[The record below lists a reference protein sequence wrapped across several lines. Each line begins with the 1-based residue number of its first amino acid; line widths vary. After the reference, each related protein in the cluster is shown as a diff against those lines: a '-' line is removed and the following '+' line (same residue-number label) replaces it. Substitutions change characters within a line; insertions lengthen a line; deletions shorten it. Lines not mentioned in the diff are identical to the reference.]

1 MDIFLFVVAGL
12 LIVGGVL
19 GSVLPALPGP
29 PLGYIGLLLL
39 QCTEKVDFST
49 TFLLVWLAVVVA
61 VTVADNFIPA
71 WATNRFGGSRWA
83 AWGSM
88 IGLVIGMFF
97 AGVGIIV
104 GTLLGAIVGE
114 LLSGKPLASSLRA
127 GFGAFIGFL
136 LSTGLKLMV
145 CGFFVY
151 YYFRE
156 LLA

>member
-1 MDIFLFVVAGL
+1 MDVFLFVVAGL

-71 WATNRFGGSRWA
+71 WAT
-83 AWGSM
+83 
-88 IGLVIGMFF
+88 
-97 AGVGIIV
+97 
-104 GTLLGAIVGE
+104 
-114 LLSGKPLASSLRA
+114 PLASSLKA

>member
-12 LIVGGVL
+12 LIVVSVL

-29 PLGYIGLLLL
+29 PVGYVGLLLL

-49 TFLLVWLAVVVA
+49 AFLLVWLAVVIV

-71 WATNRFGGSRWA
+71 WATSRFGGSKWA

-88 IGLVIGMFF
+88 IGLVAGMFF
-97 AGVGIIV
+97 AGIGIIV
-104 GTLLGAIVGE
+104 GTLLGAVVGE
-114 LLSGKPLASSLRA
+114 LLSGKPLAHSLKA
-127 GFGAFIGFL
+127 GFGAFVGFM

-151 YYFRE
+151 YYVRE
-156 LLA
+156 LIA